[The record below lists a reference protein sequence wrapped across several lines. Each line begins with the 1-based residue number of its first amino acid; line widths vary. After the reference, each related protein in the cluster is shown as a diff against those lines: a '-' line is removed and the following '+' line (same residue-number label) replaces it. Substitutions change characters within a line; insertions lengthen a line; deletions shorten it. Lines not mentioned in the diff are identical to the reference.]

1 MIKQALEYI
10 VGLKGGYDIVTQ
22 KNRTYLVDKNGKTQ
36 EEFLERYQK
45 SLETSTLSSIIDY
58 FRGDPDKVLAGDMQY
73 IIRIGG
79 IGWVDVFSQVSG
91 ELQRHN
97 LLCVR
102 ANLPDGFPF
111 ERYMDLE
118 QFNILLQARFL
129 DTEDRAKLLALT
141 GNVVDEGV
149 KTYGDDGVS
158 QQATVKSGVTSVA
171 SVKVPNPVTLKPFRT
186 FAEAEQPES
195 KFVFRMRKDDGGV
208 KAALIEADGGAWK
221 VQAIQNIANY
231 LEEHLTIALGESW
244 RDRITIL
251 A

>member
-102 ANLPDGFPF
+102 ANLPDGFPLSAIWTWNSLIF
-111 ERYMDLE
+111 CCRQD
-118 QFNILLQARFL
+118 FWIPR
-129 DTEDRAKLLALT
+129 TEPSCWL
-141 GNVVDEGV
+141 
-149 KTYGDDGVS
+149 
-158 QQATVKSGVTSVA
+158 
-171 SVKVPNPVTLKPFRT
+171 
-186 FAEAEQPES
+186 
-195 KFVFRMRKDDGGV
+195 
-208 KAALIEADGGAWK
+208 
-221 VQAIQNIANY
+221 
-231 LEEHLTIALGESW
+231 
-244 RDRITIL
+244 
-251 A
+251 